1 MHQNVRIAKM
11 FLERDVRMAGCG
23 MQNLYMDDE
32 RVYALTFENANGTTE
47 SDKLTINY
55 IDYDVGSCGVSPT
68 GTPDPCDQL
77 PLLTLAGTMP
87 VNSSEAEVNE
97 DLESAPYSA
106 WDEDCYC
113 GGTTYTQPQPG
124 FAMIIT
130 APDGSHSDVV
140 FLTGTQPNSD
150 KIQNGPNFTAD
161 DGITYD
167 NKVLNSYPAGSTI
180 SFFNNN
186 QVTEIEYELTNN
198 ILTRNGNPIAED
210 MEDLQFAFGLDTD
223 ADNFIDSWINDT
235 DLTDIQ
241 KDQVRQVRITVLGR
255 TASEHR
261 GHSEIRPAIEDHAA
275 AGTTDGFRR
284 KQLEVTVKVR
294 NLGL

>member
-1 MHQNVRIAKM
+1 
-11 FLERDVRMAGCG
+11 
-23 MQNLYMDDE
+23 
-32 RVYALTFENANGTTE
+32 
-47 SDKLTINY
+47 
-55 IDYDVGSCGVSPT
+55 
-68 GTPDPCDQL
+68 
-77 PLLTLAGTMP
+77 
-87 VNSSEAEVNE
+87 
-97 DLESAPYSA
+97 
-106 WDEDCYC
+106 
-113 GGTTYTQPQPG
+113 
-124 FAMIIT
+124 
-130 APDGSHSDVV
+130 
-140 FLTGTQPNSD
+140 
-150 KIQNGPNFTAD
+150 
-161 DGITYD
+161 
-167 NKVLNSYPAGSTI
+167 
-180 SFFNNN
+180 
-186 QVTEIEYELTNN
+186 
-198 ILTRNGNPIAED
+198 